1 MQMLITQIKEAQA
14 KNIEIEATNRA
25 LKEEAGS
32 SAGLFQNYIGEIEK
46 EYKDKIGEFEQILK
60 DSAEKIAEMEKSFNE
75 EELVDNALKNEKLME
90 TVLATGKDVQGS
102 KDEYEGI
109 LKSKTEI
116 VEERNF
122 I

>member
-1 MQMLITQIKEAQA
+1 MLITQIKEAQA